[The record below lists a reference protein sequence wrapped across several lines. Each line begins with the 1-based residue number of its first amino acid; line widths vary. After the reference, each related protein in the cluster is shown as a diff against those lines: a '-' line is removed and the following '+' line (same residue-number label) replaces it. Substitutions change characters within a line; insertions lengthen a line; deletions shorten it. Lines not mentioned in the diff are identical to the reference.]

1 MQTYEEPL
9 NAVETRI
16 WEEKKTLTFNNFNGP
31 SQVSDIWVF
40 TDSYNEEGNVA
51 DPCKGDSGGPLAI
64 KRNGI
69 WELVGVL
76 KVETISFSSQ
86 YLTLKGTFKRTC

>member
-1 MQTYEEPL
+1 MVSKLLPL
-9 NAVETRI
+9 VLDH
-16 WEEKKTLTFNNFNGP
+16 LTMTF
-31 SQVSDIWVF
+31 SKVSGIWVY
-40 TDSYNEEGNVA
+40 TDNYNEDGDMA

-76 KVETISFSSQ
+76 KVQIISFLSP
-86 YLTLKGTFKRTC
+86 Y